1 MRRTTPALIL
11 AALLP
16 LAPAAFAGEHSGVTM
31 PDSTQ
36 VGSQSLVLNGM
47 GLREK
52 FFVDVYVAGLYL
64 PQKSSDAKA
73 ILAAD
78 GARKTVLHFVHEVG
92 RDKMC
97 EAWDESLANNTPA
110 ASTSLKADFVKL
122 CAAMEDLAVGDKL
135 EFAYEPGKG
144 TDVIVKGKVKATFAG
159 KEFADALWAS
169 WLGPKPGPGEAFKQS
184 LLGG

>member
-1 MRRTTPALIL
+1 MRRLAPYLAIL
-11 AALLP
+11 ALSTVP
-16 LAPAAFAGEHSGVTM
+16 AFAGEHAGVTM

-36 VGSQSLVLNGM
+36 VGSQTLVLNGM

-64 PQKSSDAKA
+64 PAKSSDAQA

-78 GARKTVLHFVHEVG
+78 GARKTVMHFVHEVG
-92 RDKMC
+92 KDKLC
-97 EAWDESLANNTPA
+97 EGWNESLANNTPN
-110 ASTSLKADFVKL
+110 ASSALKADFAKL
-122 CAAMEDLAVGDKL
+122 CAAMEDVAVGDQIA
-135 EFAYEPGKG
+135 FVYEPGKG
-144 TDVIVKGKVKATFAG
+144 TDVMVKGASKATFAG

-169 WLGPKPGPGEAFKQS
+169 WIGPKPGPGEAFKQS